1 MSKKRETCLFL
12 SSCFVLLFSG
22 VALSDEAKVE
32 KKDNPADKAQIEK
45 MPEQQSGIVFPWI
58 DKEYSMKIIRPN
70 PGIDNKIVRNSFD
83 PTIDYKLRIFDPYK
97 KNEITDFFSPNCKVF
112 IQELQKKGKR
122 YKIPKPGLRR

>member
-97 KNEITDFFSPNCKVF
+97 KKEITDFFSPNCKVF